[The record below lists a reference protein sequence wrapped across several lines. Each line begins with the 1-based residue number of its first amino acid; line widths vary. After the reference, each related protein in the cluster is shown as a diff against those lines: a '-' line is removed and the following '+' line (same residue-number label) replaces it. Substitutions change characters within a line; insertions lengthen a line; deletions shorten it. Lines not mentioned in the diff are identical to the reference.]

1 MTVRSAFWN
10 RLFWGIFST
19 FLIFSSNLS
28 AQIPSHWYLNQEEGL
43 PTNTVY
49 KILQDRNNITWIG
62 TSSGIVK
69 YNSIQ
74 FTYYNNDTL
83 RDKEFITLSLD
94 SLNRVWV
101 TNTSKQIAYI
111 DHDQLKVFR
120 YHPIMDNINH
130 INLQFDKDYL
140 YLTIIYLKKQKRKK
154 PVNYSSIYKI
164 PIQEVSKEISL
175 RQYLIQSVKDTLL
188 KPTIIGGEL
197 ILLEGT
203 KRQYQFTST
212 KNKIHIPSE
221 VQSQLRK
228 WDNNHIRFRS
238 LGAGYYIVFGDE
250 KIILWD
256 QNGEVVI
263 KSLAHTIH
271 DVNKIN
277 DRLWILTASGLSFL
291 DLKNTARTPY
301 SIFPET
307 AFSSM
312 IKDREGNI
320 WLGTLDRGIIM
331 IPSIDFEIV
340 SCDKSPFFSLFT
352 LPKGEGILA
361 GGKNK
366 LLLIQKDH
374 AVTSL
379 PLPKNVGRI
388 LSIYARGK
396 IIVFAADNGAYW
408 RGGDSPKFHFLPR
421 SKASKKIIL
430 DKNENLWVGRYNCLL
445 LYNKKQEW
453 RKTPIVF
460 NIGRTPALEAIS
472 NNEIWAG
479 TMDAINI
486 IRNNKLAQQ
495 QKLDSIPFFVNDIK
509 MPNDSTIY
517 VATCNAGTLIFHANT
532 TLRKSLSL
540 PYQDCFSRILCDNNN
555 IWIGGKKGIIYLNEK
570 SKTYLNIN
578 HYHGLPSNEINDI
591 TRQND
596 LIWVATSKGLV
607 KFSKDFVNLPISPTN
622 IALQKIE
629 VNNKTIP
636 FDKETTALS
645 SAQNNLK
652 ITFEAINY
660 SLRGDLQFKYRLLPD
675 TQWQISKSPFALF
688 PNQKPGQY
696 KFEVGLNNEV
706 ATGPLPSFSFT
717 IRKPWW
723 QHSWLYFLATG
734 IAMFITWRT
743 IAAKQ
748 KKTLQKIAKEQQIQ
762 QRIADLKIT
771 ALQSQ
776 MNPHFIFNCLNTI
789 QAFIV
794 NDQQQLATKTLGQF
808 SQLIRKV
815 FEYSDYKIIR
825 LDDELDF
832 LKTYLKLEQLRFD
845 EDLSVELVCSN
856 FVKEHAFELAIPP
869 LLVQPIVENAFAHGL
884 LHQSG
889 EKKLVIIFEKI
900 DNYLKCS
907 VIDNGVG
914 MDQSAKFNLDT
925 HNKRTISGLQLTRD
939 RIAIFNCSS
948 NSNKNKK
955 NFIITDLKE
964 ATNGRETGTKVE
976 FFIVINHEY

>member
-291 DLKNTARTPY
+291 DLKNTARAPY

-340 SCDKSPFFSLFT
+340 SCDKSPFFSLFA

-408 RGGDSPKFHFLPR
+408 RGGEQKEFISIPY
-421 SKASKKIIL
+421 SKASKAVLIDSKFGVWI
-430 DKNENLWVGRYNCLL
+430 GRYNRLSYYENEL
-445 LYNKKQEW
+445 DEDNAIYFL
-453 RKTPIVF
+453 RK
-460 NIGRTPALEAIS
+460 RTISLE
-472 NNEIWAG
+472 EDFRHQVWAG
-479 TMDAINI
+479 TTEDVNI
-486 IRNNKLAQQ
+486 IQTQGDFFR
-495 QKLDSIPFFVNDIK
+495 QKADTLPLFVNSIK
-509 MPNDSTIY
+509 RAEDSTLY
-517 VATCNAGTLIFHANT
+517 LATCNAGVLQYSQEGIQI
-532 TLRKSLSL
+532 KKL
-540 PYQDCFSRILCDNNN
+540 PLGSEDCFNSILCDKNSV
-555 IWIGGKKGIIYLNEK
+555 WIGGNKGLTYFNTKNNQLLHIY
-570 SKTYLNIN
+570 